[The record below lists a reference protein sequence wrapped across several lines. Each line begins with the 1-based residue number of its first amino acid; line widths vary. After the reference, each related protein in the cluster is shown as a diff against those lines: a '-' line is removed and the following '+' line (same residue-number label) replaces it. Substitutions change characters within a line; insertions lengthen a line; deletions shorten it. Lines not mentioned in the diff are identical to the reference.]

1 MIHIAT
7 VHWRT
12 DRWVDIQLRYL
23 ERYVPG
29 EYRTYAFLNGLPA
42 DHSSKFFYSST
53 ERVKDHATKLNLLGD
68 VIGFAA
74 ADDSDPLIFIDG
86 DAFPIAPID
95 TLLEGLGSEAPLTA
109 VRRSEL
115 GDPQPHPCFCITTV
129 GFWRQIRG
137 DWHPGHEWK
146 NAAGK
151 KVSDVGGNLLGLL
164 DEADINWRPLERSNT
179 NDFHPLYF
187 GVYGD
192 FVYHHGGGFR
202 MARGGRLLNQER
214 GLPEANA
221 TNRARALDALPRNRA
236 TKALRQRYHPGR
248 QIVRELRKET
258 AALSREVFA
267 QIEQDEDF
275 WHQFTR

>member
-29 EYRTYAFLNGLPA
+29 EFRTYAFLNGMPA
-42 DHSSKFFYSST
+42 DHSEKFFYSSN

-86 DAFPIAPID
+86 DAFPIAPLD
-95 TLLEGLGSEAPLTA
+95 GLLEDLGSQAPLIA
-109 VRRSEL
+109 VRRAEL
-115 GDPQPHPCFCITTV
+115 GDPQPHPCFCVTTV
-129 GFWRQIRG
+129 GFWRQIGG

-164 DEADINWRPLERSNT
+164 DDGGITWRPLERSNT
-179 NDFHPLYF
+179 KDIHPLYF

-192 FVYHHGGGFR
+192 VVYHHGGGFR

-214 GLPEANA
+214 GLPKANA
-221 TNRARALDALPRNRA
+221 TSRARALDALPRNRA
-236 TKALRQRYHPGR
+236 TKALRQRYHPGK
-248 QIVRELRKET
+248 QIVRELREET
-258 AALSREVFA
+258 ATLSREVFA
-267 QIEQDEDF
+267 QIEGNEGF
-275 WHQFTR
+275 WQQFTR